1 MKIQNKREIRALC
14 HSSTSDLEV
23 ISALPV
29 EHSLVAITAIFV
41 ICGCPVMKTRITA
54 TNVVFVGLVEEK
66 IFGIV
71 MTVVCVLILFYSM
84 ITTVR
89 LENT

>member
-1 MKIQNKREIRALC
+1 
-14 HSSTSDLEV
+14 
-23 ISALPV
+23 
-29 EHSLVAITAIFV
+29 
-41 ICGCPVMKTRITA
+41 MKTRITA